1 MQPDLK
7 NKQLPKGW
15 VKDRIGSRVRV
26 NYGKSQSGIRE
37 TGGKIP
43 IYGTGGLIEHGK
55 EALCLGDSV
64 LIGRKGTLG
73 NPLYLEHPFWPV
85 DTTYYTSDFD
95 GCTKWFFYLVQT
107 LSLEKLN
114 EATGVP
120 SLSRETFN
128 RLEVPF
134 PPKPEQEKI
143 AEILTTID
151 QAIEQKAALIA
162 KYRRIKTGL
171 MQDLLTCG
179 IDENGCLRDPST
191 HKFKPSPLGQIPEGW
206 HVAPLES
213 MKRRDRPYIKTGPFG
228 SALKIR
234 DWVEVGVPV
243 VTIGSLGEGAIIRS
257 ELLYIAESKAQALAK
272 YALQPGD
279 LLFSRVADV
288 GRAFVVSPAEAGWI
302 MSSNLMR
309 IFLDP
314 SLAIPVFAYLGLLSE
329 RTTRQTRQAVNASG
343 REVANT
349 SILRSLQ
356 FAWPSTEEQIRI
368 VKITE
373 AHNADIHT
381 ERTRLGKL
389 KRLKT
394 GLMQDLLTG
403 KVSVEPLLA
412 EEVTA
417 R

>member
-120 SLSRETFN
+120 SLSRGTFN

-151 QAIEQKAALIA
+151 QAIEQKAALIT
-162 KYRRIKTGL
+162 KYQRIKMGL
-171 MQDLLTCG
+171 MQDLFTCG
-179 IDENGCLRDPST
+179 IDENGCLRNPST
-191 HKFKPSPLGQIPEGW
+191 HKFKPSPLGQIPEEWKCVRSEELCFNICVGIVIKPSQYYRDTGVPTLRSANVRE
-206 HVAPLES
+206 HGIES
-213 MKRRDRPYIKTGPFG
+213 ENMVFISEEANRMLAKSMLCEGYVVSVRTGYPGTSAVIPPGLDGANCVDLVISKPGPKILPQYLSLWINSPFG
-228 SALKIR
+228 KDQVL
-234 DWVEVGVPV
+234 
-243 VTIGSLGEGAIIRS
+243 
-257 ELLYIAESKAQALAK
+257 KAQGGLAQQHFNVSDMK
-272 YALQPGD
+272 N
-279 LLFSRVADV
+279 LLVLCPNV
-288 GRAFVVSPAEAGWI
+288 HEQQTI
-302 MSSNLMR
+302 
-309 IFLDP
+309 LDILN
-314 SLAIPVFAYLGLLSE
+314 SQSETLRFEYRRLA
-329 RTTRQTRQAVNASG
+329 
-343 REVANT
+343 
-349 SILRSLQ
+349 
-356 FAWPSTEEQIRI
+356 
-368 VKITE
+368 
-373 AHNADIHT
+373 
-381 ERTRLGKL
+381 KL

-412 EEVTA
+412 EEAIT

>member
-120 SLSRETFN
+120 SLSRGTFN

-151 QAIEQKAALIA
+151 QAIEQKAALIT
-162 KYRRIKTGL
+162 KYQRIKMGL
-171 MQDLLTCG
+171 MQDLFTCG

-191 HKFKPSPLGQIPEGW
+191 HKFKPSPLGQIPEEW
-206 HVAPLES
+206 SVSSVAAQFEITAGFTLGEHRRPQRNRRYYLRVANVQRSFVFLGEVTELEAS
-213 MKRRDRPYIKTGPFG
+213 DQEMESRSLQEDDLLVVEGHADPGQIGRCARVPREAVGFTFQNHLFRLRPICMSPQFAEIWLNSPYVQTYWRVHCGTSSGLNTINRLMLG
-228 SALKIR
+228 R
-234 DWVEVGVPV
+234 VPV
-243 VTIGSLGEGAIIRS
+243 VL
-257 ELLYIAESKAQALAK
+257 
-272 YALQPGD
+272 
-279 LLFSRVADV
+279 
-288 GRAFVVSPAEAGWI
+288 
-302 MSSNLMR
+302 
-309 IFLDP
+309 P
-314 SLAIPVFAYLGLLSE
+314 SCD
-329 RTTRQTRQAVNASG
+329 
-343 REVANT
+343 
-349 SILRSLQ
+349 
-356 FAWPSTEEQIRI
+356 EQERI
-368 VKITE
+368 V
-373 AHNADIHT
+373 ALMNAEESYLAN
-381 ERTRLGKL
+381 ERKHLHKL
-389 KRLKT
+389 YKLKT

-403 KVSVEPLLA
+403 KVSVEPLLT
-412 EEVTA
+412 EEAIA